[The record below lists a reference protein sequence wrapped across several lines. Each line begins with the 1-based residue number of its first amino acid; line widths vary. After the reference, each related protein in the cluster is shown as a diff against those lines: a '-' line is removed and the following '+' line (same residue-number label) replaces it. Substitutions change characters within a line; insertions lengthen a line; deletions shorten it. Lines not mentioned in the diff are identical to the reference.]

1 MDQQQLF
8 VEDIWS
14 AIRLSAQAIAASEG
28 KLKSYPKVVGH
39 KLWPH
44 KDPDDAGKYFS
55 NCLDPSRNEKLD
67 IQQILFIAKEARR
80 VGCHAL
86 VWFICEDT
94 GYQKAIPV
102 EVKDEAAE
110 LTRQIT
116 NSIKFTETSLE
127 RLLQLKAQLLQ
138 EVKP

>member
-1 MDQQQLF
+1 MYQEEF
-8 VEDIWS
+8 FIEDIWA

-28 KLKSYPKVVGH
+28 KAKSYLKVVGH
-39 KLWPH
+39 MLWQH

-67 IQQILFIAKEARR
+67 PQQILFIAKKARS

-94 GYQKAIPV
+94 GYQKAVPV
-102 EVKDEAAE
+102 EVEDEAAE
-110 LTRQIT
+110 LTREI
-116 NSIKFTETSLE
+116 IETSKRMERNLE
-127 RLLQLKAQLLQ
+127 RLEQLKTQMLKA
-138 EVKP
+138 VKS